1 MGDDEDNVEEVPEVV
16 RVTIRPLSV
25 PLTEPFTIAT
35 ATMTATRAALVR
47 VECSQGSFGL
57 GEAACLPPVTAED
70 QPDVIRVLEE
80 FAPKLVGLP
89 LQRSPRTARAIIAGA
104 VAPLDATPVARAGIE
119 MALLDA
125 TARAAGL
132 PLHALLADDR
142 APALHLVSD
151 VTIPIAEKAEM
162 VRLATKWYARGFTA
176 FKVKVGKDVTADA
189 ERIAA
194 IAAEVTGIT
203 FRVDANGGYSA
214 GDAIAFFERAT
225 KAGARIECFEQP
237 CAREDMEAMAR
248 VREAIA
254 APVVAD
260 ESVRSLDDLTAL
272 ANAKACD
279 GVNLKVM
286 KLGGVA
292 NAYEVGARAKA
303 LGMSLMMGGM
313 VETRLGMTA
322 GAHVA
327 AALGGVDWVD
337 LDTAFLL
344 AEDPFR
350 GGYRADGPKMHIYG
364 DGLGVFEG

>member
-1 MGDDEDNVEEVPEVV
+1 MGDDEIEEVPEVV
-16 RVTIRPLSV
+16 RVIIRPLSV
-25 PLTEPFTIAT
+25 PLTEPFVIAT

-80 FAPKLVGLP
+80 FAPALEGFP
-89 LQRSPRTARAIIAGA
+89 LQLNPRVAKQMLGA
-104 VAPLDATPVARAGIE
+104 VLSKLDATPVARAGLE

-125 TARAAGL
+125 TARAAGI
-132 PLHALLADDR
+132 PLHAVLADDR
-142 APALHLVSD
+142 APCTHLVSD
-151 VTIPIAEKAEM
+151 VTIPIAEKDEM
-162 VRLATKWYARGFTA
+162 VRLALKWYARGFTA
-176 FKVKVGKDVTADA
+176 FKVKVGKDVAADA

-194 IAAEVTGIT
+194 IAKEITGAT

-214 GDAIAFFERAT
+214 DDAIAFFERAL

-237 CAREDMEAMAR
+237 CARDDMQGMAR

-254 APVVAD
+254 AAVVAD
-260 ESVRSLDDLTAL
+260 ESVRSIEDLDAL
-272 ANAKACD
+272 AKAKACD

-286 KLGGVA
+286 KLGGVTR
-292 NAYEVGARAKA
+292 AYKVGARARA

-322 GAHVA
+322 GAHVV
-327 AALGGVDWVD
+327 AALGGVEWVD

-350 GGYRADGPKMHIYG
+350 GGYRAEGPKMHVYG
-364 DGLGVFEG
+364 EGLGVFEG